1 MDMLKL
7 KMTKAIQTHISVG
20 SVSLRAKLS
29 GLKLRLMSLFIILI
43 FVNNCS
49 EFALITSAGS
59 LAASQNA
66 YAKTYSA
73 IDFGVV
79 ITTDQSIKTHA
90 YQKTKEIIN
99 DKKRILET
107 ISPKTRGDTKEK
119 EIFEGI

>member
-1 MDMLKL
+1 MLKL

-20 SVSLRAKLS
+20 FVNLRAKLS

-49 EFALITSAGS
+49 EFALIASAGS

-99 DKKRILET
+99 DKKRILKT